1 MRRILLLILIAI
13 ILAGCKPE
21 IRKVGNQQLTE
32 QKTTTRDLVF
42 NGQPTITAEASQS
55 ISSNGLDIYFTDP
68 TNLVQG
74 DYSGGADEYLVQA
87 IGAAKI
93 SIDMAIYSIN
103 LWSIRDALIK
113 SYQHGVQ
120 VRIVM
125 ESDNIDDDVPRAL
138 ISAGIRILGD
148 RHEGL
153 MHNKFVIIDGQDVWT
168 GSANMTIGSF
178 YYDNN
183 NLVHLHSVDIAE
195 DYLTE
200 FEEMYMRD
208 MFGSDVVAETPHPQV
223 MVGSSLVEVYFSPD
237 DRVAEPLLK
246 IINNAQ
252 ESITFMAYS
261 FTAND
266 LGSVIV
272 DRVKAGISVEGVMD
286 DGQIISNIGTEYD
299 SFIQA
304 GIKVYRAANE
314 GLMHHKVIIID
325 RTIVITGS
333 YNFSK
338 NAENT
343 NDENIVIIHNQDIAE
358 KYLEEYERIIS
369 NLKK

>member
-1 MRRILLLILIAI
+1 
-13 ILAGCKPE
+13 
-21 IRKVGNQQLTE
+21 
-32 QKTTTRDLVF
+32 
-42 NGQPTITAEASQS
+42 
-55 ISSNGLDIYFTDP
+55 
-68 TNLVQG
+68 
-74 DYSGGADEYLVQA
+74 
-87 IGAAKI
+87 
-93 SIDMAIYSIN
+93 
-103 LWSIRDALIK
+103 
-113 SYQHGVQ
+113 
-120 VRIVM
+120 M